1 MTAMLTA
8 KQQQTLEF
16 IRTYMSEKQQ
26 APTEAEIA
34 AGIGIKSRGVAH
46 RYVAAIEEAGYIKT
60 LPGKRRNIRLRHNY
74 KNQVLGL
81 PLMGELSHQSPIK
94 PVASQDVF
102 NVNTK
107 ILKPNHYLL
116 QVGDDSLQNCGIFN
130 GDFIVCELQNT
141 AKNGNIVVAIIN
153 EKSVQLKTLHWHGD
167 GSVTLSD
174 PYTEA
179 NPKLYTA
186 NKIKIHGVYKGLFRI
201 NDE

>member
-1 MTAMLTA
+1 MLTA

-16 IRTYMSEKQQ
+16 IRTYMSENQQ

-46 RYVAAIEEAGYIKT
+46 RYVAAIEAAGYIKT

-81 PLMGELSHQSPIK
+81 PLMGQLTAQNPIK

-107 ILKPNHYLL
+107 MLKPNRYLL

-130 GDFIVCELQNT
+130 GDFIVCELQSE
-141 AKNGNIVVAIIN
+141 AKSGDIVVAIIA
-153 EKSVQLKTLHWHGD
+153 EKKAQLKTLCWHGD

-174 PYTEA
+174 PYTQQNA
-179 NPKLYTA
+179 KLYA
-186 NKIKIHGVYKGLFRI
+186 AKSIKIHGVYKGLFRI
-201 NDE
+201 SDQ